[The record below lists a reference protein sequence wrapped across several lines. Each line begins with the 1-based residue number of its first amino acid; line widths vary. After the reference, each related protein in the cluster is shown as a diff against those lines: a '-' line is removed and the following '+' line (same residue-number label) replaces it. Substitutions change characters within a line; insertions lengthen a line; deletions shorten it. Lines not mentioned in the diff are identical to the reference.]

1 VDETTKDH
9 KIILDKFYDVLKNYK
24 TTKPLEDFGLVDM
37 SVEEFGNMSTKIYGN
52 LSVESRL
59 FQNMSI

>member
-24 TTKPLEDFGLVDM
+24 TEKPFEDLGLVDM

>member
-1 VDETTKDH
+1 VDKTTKDH

>member
-24 TTKPLEDFGLVDM
+24 TKKPLEDLGLVDM

-52 LSVESRL
+52 LSVESLL